1 MERRKKSKRKSKRKS
16 KSMSKSKKNGK
27 ILIIPER
34 IVTADS
40 KNSIIKDQAVEI
52 IDGEI
57 SSFIPIDKVEK
68 ENYDEVFAAKNL
80 TLIPGFIQTHVH
92 LSQTLFRGLAED
104 LPLLDWLRLKI
115 FPFENAHNEG
125 SLRVTA
131 QLSINEL
138 LLGGTTTFLDMG
150 TLRLSEVVLNEMIDS
165 GIRGFSGK
173 CLIDINDLYPD
184 FKSTTQEEIN
194 EIKNLAQSFHNS
206 ASGRIKYSFSPR
218 FVLSCTE
225 RLLKETKQIMKDF
238 HGSIYHT
245 HSSESIDEINEVRK
259 RFHKENIEY
268 FNSIGVLDDRTVLA
282 HCVHTSDSE
291 RKMLKD
297 RNTRIA
303 HCPSANMKLGS
314 GIAPIPQY
322 LKEGISVTLG
332 ADGAP
337 CNNSLSIFNEMRLA
351 SLIQKPLYGAEVMD
365 AKTIFRIATIE
376 GAKALHLGNEVG
388 SIEIGKKADLV
399 LIDLDSYSNSFSDL
413 DESIYSDIVF
423 SSTTENVRSVMV
435 DGRWIVKERESSVYD
450 QREIISKGKEE
461 LKKLLKRL

>member
-1 MERRKKSKRKSKRKS
+1 MERKKKS
-16 KSMSKSKKNGK
+16 KSMSKKKGR
-27 ILIIPER
+27 ILIIPKR

-40 KNSIIKDQAVEI
+40 KNSIIKGQAVEI
-52 IDGEI
+52 IDGKI
-57 SSFIPIDKVEK
+57 SSFIPIDKAEK
-68 ENYDEVFAAKNL
+68 QNYDEVYDAKNL

-115 FPFENAHNEG
+115 FPFENAHNEE
-125 SLRVTA
+125 SLIVTA
-131 QLSINEL
+131 RLSINEL

-150 TLRLSEVVLNEMIDS
+150 TLRYGEVVLNEMMDS

-173 CLIDINDLYPD
+173 CLVDINDLYPD
-184 FKSTTQEEIN
+184 FKSSTKDELSD
-194 EIKNLAQSFHNS
+194 IKTLAGAFHNTGN
-206 ASGRIKYSFSPR
+206 GRIKYSFSPR
-218 FVLSCTE
+218 FVLSCSE
-225 RLLKETKQIMKDF
+225 ELLKETKEIMKDF
-238 HGSIYHT
+238 PGSIYHT

-268 FNSIGVLDDRTVLA
+268 FDSIGVLDDHTVLA

-337 CNNSLSIFNEMRLA
+337 CNNNLSIFNEMRLA
-351 SLIQKPLYGAEVMD
+351 SLIQKPLHGAETMN
-365 AKTIFRIATIE
+365 AKTIFRMATIE
-376 GAKALHLGNEVG
+376 GAKALHLQNEVG

-399 LIDLDSYSNSFSDL
+399 LIDLDSYSNSYSESD
-413 DESIYSDIVF
+413 ETIYSDMVF
-423 SSTTENVRSVMV
+423 SSTTDNVRSVMV
-435 DGRWIVKERESSVYD
+435 DGRWIVKERESLVYD

-461 LKKLLKRL
+461 LKNLLKRL

>member
-1 MERRKKSKRKSKRKS
+1 
-16 KSMSKSKKNGK
+16 MSKGK
-27 ILIIPER
+27 TKGRILIFPKR

-52 IDGEI
+52 IDGKI

-68 ENYDEVFAAKNL
+68 QNYDEVYDARNL

-115 FPFENAHNEG
+115 FPFENEHNKG
-125 SLRVTA
+125 SLEVTA

-138 LLGGTTTFLDMG
+138 LMGGTTTFLDMG
-150 TLRLSEVVLNEMIDS
+150 TLRYGEVVLQEMISS

-184 FKSTTQEEIN
+184 FKSSTN
-194 EIKNLAQSFHNS
+194 DEIKDMTSLAESFHNK
-206 ASGRIKYSFSPR
+206 ADGRVKYSFSPR
-218 FVLSCTE
+218 FVLSCSE
-225 RLLKETKQIMKDF
+225 KLLKETKEIMKDF
-238 HGSIYHT
+238 SGSIYHT
-245 HSSESIDEINEVRK
+245 HSSESTDEINEVRK

-268 FNSIGVLDDRTVLA
+268 FNSIEILDEYTVLA
-282 HCVHTSDSE
+282 HCVHTSDTE

-297 RNTRIA
+297 RDTKIA
-303 HCPSANMKLGS
+303 HCPSANLKLGS
-314 GIAPIPQY
+314 GIAPIPLY

-332 ADGAP
+332 ADGAS
-337 CNNSLSIFNEMRLA
+337 CNNNLNIFNEMRLA
-351 SLIQKPLYGAEVMD
+351 SLIQKPNHGTEVMD
-365 AKTIFRIATIE
+365 AKTIFRMATIE
-376 GAKALHLGNEVG
+376 GAKALHLEKEVG
-388 SIEIGKKADLV
+388 SIEVGKKADLV
-399 LIDLDSYSNSFSDL
+399 LIDLDSYSNSYSDS

-435 DGRWIVKERESSVYD
+435 DGRWLVKERESLVYD
-450 QREIISKGKEE
+450 QEEIISKGREE
-461 LKKLLKRL
+461 LKNLIERL